1 MSATPD
7 GIERI
12 RAKMRAKDWTQERLA
27 DGAKLSLV
35 TVKRFLKLEN
45 ADISTIKAIA
55 AALELSPEAI
65 VDAIHWQRRVVS
77 KVIDTPSEELVV
89 DPELVANETFYIE
102 RANTEAQCYTELIQ
116 PGALIR
122 IKAPQLMGKT
132 WFIEKVLAQVS
143 QDESY
148 QRLDIEIDRQAL
160 TSLEDFYQWFC
171 AVASEGLEL
180 PVQLDTYWKGL
191 TPNGDITNYFQKYLL
206 KQIADAQQSLILV
219 LDKVDRVFE
228 STAIANAFCEL
239 LRGWHEQ
246 PIKGNAQNR
255 RLWRKLRL
263 VIIHSTEVYG
273 SLDINYSPLGSVG
286 IDFKLSEFN
295 QNQVQE
301 LAQRYQLFW
310 GETEVLKLM
319 NLVNGHPYL
328 VHLAISKVSRQS
340 ALLDQ
345 ILNEAHT
352 EVGIYADH
360 LRQLAISL
368 ERSPEL
374 KNLYTEIVIANKPMP
389 LKSVQAFK
397 LDSMGLIQIK
407 PSPAGENLA
416 EPRCRLYGDF
426 FRNHFSH

>member
-27 DGAKLSLV
+27 DRAKVSLV

-206 KQIADAQQSLILV
+206 KQIADAPTVSH
-219 LDKVDRVFE
+219 F
-228 STAIANAFCEL
+228 
-239 LRGWHEQ
+239 
-246 PIKGNAQNR
+246 
-255 RLWRKLRL
+255 
-263 VIIHSTEVYG
+263 
-273 SLDINYSPLGSVG
+273 G
-286 IDFKLSEFN
+286 I
-295 QNQVQE
+295 
-301 LAQRYQLFW
+301 
-310 GETEVLKLM
+310 G
-319 NLVNGHPYL
+319 
-328 VHLAISKVSRQS
+328 
-340 ALLDQ
+340 
-345 ILNEAHT
+345 
-352 EVGIYADH
+352 
-360 LRQLAISL
+360 
-368 ERSPEL
+368 
-374 KNLYTEIVIANKPMP
+374 
-389 LKSVQAFK
+389 
-397 LDSMGLIQIK
+397 
-407 PSPAGENLA
+407 
-416 EPRCRLYGDF
+416 
-426 FRNHFSH
+426 